1 MDPLIIMFGIF
12 IGVAIAAKTFLPQKE
27 RSPRHVADD
36 HPAEGYHPPQPPIPS
51 PAGLTPTT
59 VYTFTDLQ
67 ESVADILREASVVA
81 ANNGQG
87 IARTPAPGPLF
98 QRQTARPAA
107 TKNFIEN
114 WRRSIAG
121 LIRLAECN
129 LQTAKLQASTL
140 NHKAAVEAAVT
151 AVENV
156 ARALLHCFGEKPE
169 IDAGQEEPLKLLTR
183 RLREQERPEFE
194 QAIDQL
200 VQLRSSKIVQTY
212 LSKRNIYAPFI
223 SKARTEQTIETAE
236 KIFTRF
242 RKIIDEHFATE
253 IPELRETCPNCH
265 TLNITLW
272 NFDQQGST
280 YECNECKHKWTQP
293 TH

>member
-1 MDPLIIMFGIF
+1 MFGIF

-27 RSPRHVADD
+27 RSPRHLVDD
-36 HPAEGYHPPQPPIPS
+36 RPAEDYHPPQSPIPT
-51 PAGLTPTT
+51 PPGLTPTT
-59 VYTFTDLQ
+59 PYTFTDLQ
-67 ESVADILREASVVA
+67 ESVADILREAYLVA
-81 ANNGQG
+81 ANNRQDT
-87 IARTPAPGPLF
+87 ARTPTPRPPF
-98 QRQTARPAA
+98 QPQTARPA
-107 TKNFIEN
+107 TTNKFIEN
-114 WRRSIAG
+114 WRRSIVG

-169 IDAGQEEPLKLLTR
+169 IDAGQEEPLRLLAR
-183 RLREQERPEFE
+183 RLRQEERAEFE

-200 VQLRSSKIVQTY
+200 TQLRRSKIVQTY
-212 LSKRNIYAPFI
+212 LSKRNLYTPFV
-223 SKARTEQTIETAE
+223 SKARTEQTIETAQ
-236 KIFTRF
+236 KIFTQF
-242 RKIIDEHFATE
+242 KKTIDEHFATE

-272 NFDQQGST
+272 NFNHQGST

-293 TH
+293 AH